1 MASIPIK
8 TKFKRFAIYF
18 VALII
23 SVLLLINI
31 LLIKSN
37 NDVLERNRI
46 LLEET
51 ERVKLHTLDIVRN
64 GHQLDM
70 SLRGLAILD
79 NQRNQDVFD
88 NSFYHKDEIF
98 DSLKIILRKQGF
110 PMSEFQKMLDTSNVY
125 FS

>member
-1 MASIPIK
+1 MLSISRK
-8 TKFKRFAIYF
+8 TKFKSFAIYF

-23 SVLLLINI
+23 STLLLINI

-37 NDVLERNRI
+37 NDVLERNRV

-51 ERVKLHTLDIVRN
+51 ERVKLYTLDIVRN

-70 SLRGLAILD
+70 GLRGLAILD
-79 NQRNQDVFD
+79 NQHNQDVFD

-98 DSLKIILRKQGF
+98 DSLKVILEKQHF
-110 PMSEFQKMLDTSNVY
+110 PMVE
-125 FS
+125 